1 VPIALGGVAAVLLLG
16 AGGYLAHRR
25 RSTATNASANS

>member
-1 VPIALGGVAAVLLLG
+1 VVLLLG

-25 RSTATNASANS
+25 RSTATNASASS